1 MMQVMIWNYLS
12 ESGFINIDIYINR
25 LMWYLVFYEQYCEIN
40 NLYRIFDY
48 MFQDFFLFIEMDIFC
63 DVWCE
68 YLFKFNWVDY

>member
-1 MMQVMIWNYLS
+1 MIWNYLS

-25 LMWYLVFYEQYCEIN
+25 LMWYLVFYELYCEIN

>member
-48 MFQDFFLFIEMDIFC
+48 IFQDFFLFIEMDIFC

>member
-1 MMQVMIWNYLS
+1 MIWNYLS

-48 MFQDFFLFIEMDIFC
+48 IFQDFFLFIEMDIFC